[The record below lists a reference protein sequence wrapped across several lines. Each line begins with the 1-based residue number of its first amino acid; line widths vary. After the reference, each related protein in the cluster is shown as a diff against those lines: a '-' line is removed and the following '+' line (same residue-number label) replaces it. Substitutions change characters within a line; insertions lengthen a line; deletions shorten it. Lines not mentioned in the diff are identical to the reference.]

1 MEQQTD
7 FYEIYEYYSQ
17 PMLEKTSIRWALVLL
32 GLCLIALTIFLFL
45 RRKKRP
51 ITVWEWAFKELSL
64 LNPQKYTAKNEYKKF
79 YFQLTGILK
88 VYLNRRFGWH
98 TENKTDDEL
107 LGYLQKQNFDSNLLS
122 ELAKTLQGASWV
134 KFANED
140 ALKNQAEAD
149 LKTVKTLVE
158 QTKPSENE
166 K

>member
-1 MEQQTD
+1 MEQHTD

-17 PMLEKTSIRWALVLL
+17 PMLEKTSVRWALVLL
-32 GLCLIALTIFLFL
+32 SLGLIVLIIYLYL
-45 RRKKRP
+45 RRKKKQ
-51 ITVWEWAFKELSL
+51 ITVWEWAFKELAL
-64 LNPQKYTAKNEYKKF
+64 LNPQKCTAKPEYKKF

-88 VYLNRRFGWH
+88 KYLNRRFGWH

-107 LGYLQKQNFDSNLLS
+107 LGYLKKQNFDSNLLE

-149 LKTVKTLVE
+149 LKTVTTLVQ
-158 QTKPSENE
+158 QTRPSETG